1 VNRDDERRVD
11 SSKANRNL
19 AAYFLKGMAVAA
31 LVALVGP
38 LGGLAC
44 NRAKPEP
51 VGSSKQ
57 ALEPTS
63 HLLTG
68 TVFGGGSAMPGALVE
83 AMTDGTTTVV
93 ASNTTDA
100 SGGYSLSLGDATYDL
115 RVTPPAGSGYDVQTV
130 QNVVMAGADK
140 RDDIVLIAEGG
151 VVAGQVRGYGGIGL
165 AGIYVYIQDSSNS
178 STVAS
183 TTTNAEGRYS
193 LNLGAGKFTFIL
205 SPPGTLAGAP
215 NGYWYEYVYNQTTAG
230 TTTLDFDLPVVK
242 VQGGVTNSSGAP
254 VANVV
259 VSSSAYNYAEPV
271 YSYFSSSVQTD
282 TSGHYELLVFK
293 GSDDVL
299 AIAPPSPL
307 AVQVLHGLSVVGDMT
322 RDFVVSETTVSGQVR
337 GYGGI
342 GMAGVSVQ
350 IMDRY
355 DTNSLVVV
363 STTADNQ
370 GRYQLNLA
378 PGSYVVRLLPPD
390 SGPRPAGA
398 PNGDWYD
405 YLNNQTTTGTLDFD
419 LPVAKVQGGVTN
431 SSGAPVPNVSVFSM
445 AYEWSDARYSHFTA
459 DVQTDTSGH
468 YEILVFTGS
477 NDSFTVTPPA
487 PLPSVI
493 QTGVAVGGDMNRDF
507 VLPDSGV
514 SGQVRGYGGIG
525 LAGVPIEV
533 LDNSGVTL
541 MSTTTD
547 SQGRYQLGLGSGTY
561 RFHLWSPYPRPDGA
575 PNDSWYE
582 ELLNQ
587 TTASTLDFDLPVA
600 KVQGVVTDSNG
611 APVPNVSVT
620 AGAYNYTQN
629 GYSYFG
635 SAVQTGPNGHY
646 EILVFTGT
654 NITFAVT
661 PPVAS
666 GFSITVL
673 SNVAV
678 SGDFTQAIIL
688 ESPDLSPP
696 IIVAGPSVVHLSD
709 TSVSINWQTN
719 EPATS
724 LVDYG
729 IGGLTAS
736 TSSAGLVTTHEVTLT
751 GLAVSTVYEYR
762 VSSTD
767 GSGNGPT
774 TSAVLTFRTEDP
786 PGDITPPVITAGP
799 TVTSIGQTTAIITWT
814 TDEPASTVVHYGTTT
829 GLGTDAT
836 VAGQFTVQHQIT
848 LSGLTAATTYF
859 FVVASTDP
867 DGNGPTSSTQ
877 ASFTTAAIPDTQAP
891 LILTGPT
898 VTDATDTTLKVV
910 WTTDEAANSGVSYN
924 DGTTYFVVS
933 DATLVTSHEVVL
945 AGLTPAT
952 TYHITASSTDF
963 AGNGPTLGGPVDGK
977 TLASQIDQPPVVT
990 VPADQVAEA
999 TGPTGAV
1006 VTFVASAT
1014 DPEDGPLTPVCT
1026 PASGATF
1033 PLGATTVTCTATD
1046 SKGQTKSATFKVTV
1060 RDTTPPALT
1069 LPGPIT
1075 VDADATGTAVV
1086 TFVATATD
1094 AVTNPITP
1102 TCTPASGTAFPIG
1115 TTIVTC
1121 TAEDAAKNPSSDTFK
1136 VTVRKPNAAPVV
1148 SVPSGIVAEATGPG
1162 GAIVVFVASANDA
1175 EDGPLNPT
1183 CAPASGA
1190 IFPIGATTVTC
1201 TAVDHLGAR
1210 GSASFPV
1217 AVVDSTPPALVL
1229 PGPIVVDEDGTG
1241 GANVS
1246 FTVTATDVVSG
1257 SVTPVC
1263 TPASGSR
1270 FVVGATTV
1278 SCDAADAAGN
1288 HASGTFLVT
1297 VRAVNKPPTVTV
1309 PANMVVEATGPAGA
1323 VVTFVASGND
1333 REDGAITPVCTPAS
1347 GSTFALGAKT
1357 VTCKVTDHAGASASA
1372 SFTVTVVDTTPPVF
1386 TFVPPSTTISNCS
1399 TANIGQATATD
1410 KVGPVTITN
1419 NAPTAF
1425 PDGPIVVTWTAK
1437 DGAGNTTTATQTVT
1451 GACLTCVFGGQEL
1464 DIKDRTHINGTA
1476 VGAGKLYV
1484 GADGRIAGDAKAS
1497 GNADLRDRAMVTG
1510 TLRVAG
1516 TVSRASGVVI
1526 GTLINPASV
1535 LAPTLSS
1542 KTFTVGTGTASIP
1555 ADATRALAP
1564 GNFGNMTISSRAK
1577 VTLTA
1582 GTYNFASLDIEPS
1595 VKLTLNTAGGS
1606 IIINVQ
1612 GALVFKSQITY
1623 VATSPASIT
1632 WYSNTSI
1639 DLEPQQL
1646 PAFPGTLVSPN
1657 GLLRIASQ
1665 NTVNGCVEGGKIVD
1679 IEPDNTINGHSL

>member
-11 SSKANRNL
+11 SSKASRNS

-38 LGGLAC
+38 LGGC
-44 NRAKPEP
+44 NRAKPEA
-51 VGSSKQ
+51 VGATKQ
-57 ALEPTS
+57 AIEATS
-63 HLLTG
+63 HLLSG
-68 TVFGGGSAMPGALVE
+68 TVFGGGSAMPGTLVE

-93 ASNTTDA
+93 ASSTTDV
-100 SGGYSLSLGDATYDL
+100 SGGYSLSLDDATYDL

-140 RDDIVLIAEGG
+140 RDDIVLIAKGG

-165 AGIYVYIQDSSNS
+165 AGIYVAIEDSSNYAL
-178 STVAS
+178 VAS

-193 LNLGAGKFTFIL
+193 LNLGAGKFTFQL
-205 SPPGTLAGAP
+205 WPPGTLDGAP

-242 VQGGVTNSSGAP
+242 VQGAVTDSSGAP
-254 VANVV
+254 VSNVV
-259 VSSSAYNYAEPV
+259 VSSSAYNYAEPI

-293 GSDDVL
+293 GTNDAL
-299 AIAPPSPL
+299 AVAPPSPL
-307 AVQVLHGLSVVGDMT
+307 AVQVLYGLSVVGDMT

-355 DTNSLVVV
+355 DTSALVVV
-363 STTADNQ
+363 STTADSQ

-378 PGSYVVRLLPPD
+378 PGSYVVRLQPPD
-390 SGPRPAGA
+390 SGPGPAGA
-398 PNGDWYD
+398 PNGGWYD

-419 LPVAKVQGGVTN
+419 LPVAKVQGVVTN
-431 SSGAPVPNVSVFSM
+431 SNGAPVPNASVSSM
-445 AYEWSDARYSHFTA
+445 AYEWGDPRYSHFTA

-468 YEILVFTGS
+468 YELLVFTGT

-487 PLPSVI
+487 PLPRVI
-493 QTGVAVGGDMNRDF
+493 QTGVAVGGDINRDF

-525 LAGVPIEV
+525 LAGVSVDVE
-533 LDNSGVTL
+533 DDYSGAIL
-541 MSTTTD
+541 LSTTTD
-547 SQGRYQLGLGSGTY
+547 SQGRYQLGLGTGTY
-561 RFHLWSPYPRPDGA
+561 RFDLSPPYPRPDGA
-575 PNDSWYE
+575 PNYYWYE
-582 ELLNQ
+582 ELYHQ

-611 APVPNVSVT
+611 APIPNVSVA
-620 AGAYNYTQN
+620 AGDYNYTQN
-629 GYSYFG
+629 GYTDFS

-654 NITFAVT
+654 ATFTVT
-661 PPVAS
+661 PPPAS
-666 GFSITVL
+666 GFSITAL

-678 SGDFTQAIIL
+678 SGDFTQAVIL

-729 IGGLTAS
+729 VGGLTAS
-736 TSSAGLVTTHEVTLT
+736 TSSAGLVTTHEVTLI

-814 TDEPASTVVHYGTTT
+814 TDEPASTVVHYGTTS

-910 WTTDEAANSGVSYN
+910 WTTDEAATSGVSYN

-952 TYHITASSTDF
+952 TYHITVSSTDL

-1006 VTFVASAT
+1006 VTFAASAT

-1033 PLGATTVTCTATD
+1033 PLGDTTVTCTATD

-1060 RDTTPPALT
+1060 RDTTAPVLT
-1069 LPGPIT
+1069 LPAPIT

-1094 AVTNPITP
+1094 AVTNSITP

-1115 TTIVTC
+1115 TTTVTC
-1121 TAEDAAKNPSSDTFK
+1121 TAKDAANNSSSGSFK

-1148 SVPSGIVAEATGPG
+1148 SVPGGIVAEATGPG
-1162 GAIVVFVASANDA
+1162 GTIVVFVASANDA
-1175 EDGPLNPT
+1175 EDGPLTPT

-1201 TAVDHLGAR
+1201 TAADHLGAR

-1217 AVVDSTPPALVL
+1217 AVVDSTPPTLVL
-1229 PGPIVVDEDGTG
+1229 PAPIVVDEDGTG
-1241 GANVS
+1241 GATVS
-1246 FTVTATDVVSG
+1246 FTVTATDIVSG
-1257 SVTPVC
+1257 SVKPVC

-1288 HASGTFLVT
+1288 HASGTFQVT

-1309 PANMVVEATGPAGA
+1309 PANMVVEATGQAGA

-1357 VTCKVTDHAGASASA
+1357 VACKVTDHTGASASA
-1372 SFTVTVVDTTPPVF
+1372 SFTVTVVDTSPPVF
-1386 TFVPPSTTISNCS
+1386 TFVPPSMTTSTCS
-1399 TANIGQATATD
+1399 AANIGQATATD

-1419 NAPTAF
+1419 NAPAVF
-1425 PDGPIVVTWTAK
+1425 SDGPTVVTWTAK

-1464 DIKDRTHINGTA
+1464 DIKDRTHINGA
-1476 VGAGKLYV
+1476 LVGAGKLYV

-1497 GNADLRDRAMVTG
+1497 GNADLRDRATVTG

-1542 KTFTVGTGTASIP
+1542 KTFTVGTGTVSIP
-1555 ADATRALAP
+1555 ADATRSLAP

-1595 VKLTLNTAGGS
+1595 VTLTLNTAGGP

-1612 GALVFKSQITY
+1612 GALVFKSQIAY

-1679 IEPDNTINGHSL
+1679 IEPDNTINGHGL